1 MPRSRV
7 RDEPDAV
14 EVVSFLARSDG
25 GTGTGTVASAVAASD
40 DRDDRDDDDGRLG
53 TLLAAGGTT
62 TLFSPSSERWSRFS
76 LRFGALADMLCR
88 VLCIYESSPQKA
100 GTTARSLPF

>member
-1 MPRSRV
+1 MIVRS
-7 RDEPDAV
+7 EPDAV
-14 EVVSFLARSDG
+14 DVVSFLARSDG
-25 GTGTGTVASAVAASD
+25 GTGTAASTAASAVAASD
-40 DRDDRDDDDGRLG
+40 DRDDDDDGRLG
-53 TLLAAGGTT
+53 MLLAAGGTT